1 MKLKAKTQKKK
12 KEPITI
18 DYENKKLSIVYFL
31 PLLLIAG
38 FVPLIV
44 YAKVV
49 NLEGTTQA
57 LYWTGQKQYLDFSA
71 TEINVGSNSYSN
83 STYFYIILYKQK
95 NCLSKLKTILYPLGI
110 YAIFVIISTI
120 FAIDT
125 QTALWGFVDMYQGL
139 CS

>member
-57 LYWTGQKQYLDFSA
+57 LYWTGQQ
-71 TEINVGSNSYSN
+71 
-83 STYFYIILYKQK
+83 Q
-95 NCLSKLKTILYPLGI
+95 
-110 YAIFVIISTI
+110 
-120 FAIDT
+120 
-125 QTALWGFVDMYQGL
+125 
-139 CS
+139 